1 MIEDEIDI
9 NDPDNEM
16 IFYLSNKIGK
26 GKDLNTTSSKVYA
39 QAIISKILM
48 EYGVDD
54 KKLIGVCGTIES
66 MEYLLITFLDGYM
79 DYWVSNDI
87 DFEHPM
93 PDNVDI

>member
-1 MIEDEIDI
+1 MNEDEIDL

-48 EYGVDD
+48 EYELDD
-54 KKLIGVCGTIES
+54 NKLIGVVGNRES
-66 MEYLLITFLDGYM
+66 IEYLMITFLDGYM

-87 DFEHPM
+87 DFEHPL
-93 PDNVDI
+93 PDNV